1 MILSLQELAEPFY
14 MLQQRSKNKKSHE
27 KKGKALKK
35 TLSETSHEPSKIYGD
50 NQAQMSPSKYESQKR
65 GPTAQA
71 MANMKNEAKN
81 NYEFTQLIQDLYK
94 LRIEPLSKD
103 EQLATDNIL
112 KRKCFGYQHFVNIA
126 DEINIIC
133 FTEGSL
139 RWLQEI
145 SKKISI
151 PKCSWLQKI
160 IILCIGNQVFF

>member
-1 MILSLQELAEPFY
+1 
-14 MLQQRSKNKKSHE
+14 
-27 KKGKALKK
+27 
-35 TLSETSHEPSKIYGD
+35 
-50 NQAQMSPSKYESQKR
+50 MSPSKYESQKR

-103 EQLATDNIL
+103 ELLATDNIL

-145 SKKISI
+145 SIKILI
-151 PKCSWLQKI
+151 PKCSCLQKI
-160 IILCIGNQVFF
+160 IILCIGNQVFFWWLSTITCGRIYNTWPH

>member
-1 MILSLQELAEPFY
+1 
-14 MLQQRSKNKKSHE
+14 MLP
-27 KKGKALKK
+27 
-35 TLSETSHEPSKIYGD
+35 T
-50 NQAQMSPSKYESQKR
+50 KYESQKR